1 MESILGISYN
11 TITVIDSQVSVN
23 GEHVLVALKC
33 HFGKLSVGSILSSK
47 QGQQWQV
54 TDNDLKFHSKEL
66 QEKKRE
72 QEEASIFLYD
82 LKGVGHSARPS
93 IGQELIYEE
102 NFS

>member
-1 MESILGISYN
+1 MESILGTSYN

-33 HFGKLSVGSILSSK
+33 HFGKLCVGSILSSQ
-47 QGQQWQV
+47 QGLQWQV
-54 TDNDLKFHSKEL
+54 IDNDLKFRFKEL

-82 LKGVGHSARPS
+82 LKGVGHTAIPS
-93 IGQELIYEE
+93 IGQELIFEE
-102 NFS
+102 NVS